1 MHWCEHM
8 SARKSSGVT
17 WHKVEIPIRSD
28 IFDRVTDLHLDLR
41 DECNR
46 ALAKIAGIDFSAVV
60 PASAPPAK
68 QDLPSLEPAM
78 GAKSRKPAPVH
89 PVMNAEDPHSP
100 AQILQDKKEA
110 AHQKTQAREK
120 PVPVMAPAPAP
131 VAPQESLPL
140 SGAGRTS
147 PTEKRTK
154 ENTIKKYV
162 KTRIARADEET
173 PDTIIPKD
181 ELYTLFERWCR
192 EQNIAKIPERRAFFV
207 ALKNQYAFTD
217 RMVGQKSC
225 LVNIRM
231 R

>member
-1 MHWCEHM
+1 M

-46 ALAKIAGIDFSAVV
+46 ALAKITGIDFSTGRPSYATPAKPGETAPV
-60 PASAPPAK
+60 PAAGSGSRKTAVTPPAP
-68 QDLPSLEPAM
+68 L
-78 GAKSRKPAPVH
+78 R
-89 PVMNAEDPHSP
+89 PVMNAEDPRSP
-100 AQILQDKKEA
+100 AQVLAEKQDA
-110 AHQKTQAREK
+110 AHQKPRAHQ
-120 PVPVMAPAPAP
+120 APAP
-131 VAPQESLPL
+131 VTSSETAPLVSEVSRSL
-140 SGAGRTS
+140 ADTTRKS
-147 PTEKRTK
+147 PAEKRTK

-162 KTRIARADEET
+162 KTRIARADEES

-192 EQNIAKIPERRAFFV
+192 EQNVAKIPERRTFFI

-217 RMVGQKSC
+217 RMIGQKSC
-225 LVNIRM
+225 FVNIHM